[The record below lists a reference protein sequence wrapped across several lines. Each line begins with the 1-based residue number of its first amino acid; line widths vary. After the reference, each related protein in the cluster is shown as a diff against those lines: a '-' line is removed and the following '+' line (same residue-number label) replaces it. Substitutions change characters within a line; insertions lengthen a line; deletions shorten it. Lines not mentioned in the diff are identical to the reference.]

1 MNFRLKHTILLLI
14 LAFNF
19 VPDSNAQTTLN
30 RNWDAEK
37 IKGIRYVNYPN
48 YTGFP
53 FLNKAWDLGK
63 ISLKSGETID
73 SLHLKYS
80 SYKDELLYYNKENGS
95 QIVIDKEMLTGFS
108 FTDESGK
115 THLFTKLPY
124 DDYLKGD
131 HFFEVLTYGTT
142 KLLVFRK
149 VEQTSTTPYKDEQN
163 ILKNMEYSKLYE
175 YLFYSQEKGFSNVKC
190 TTKSFLGK
198 FDKEEQNSIKKLLR
212 KNRIRIKDEESLIEA
227 WIATENEGFHIQF

>member
-19 VPDSNAQTTLN
+19 VPDSFAQTALN

-48 YTGFP
+48 YNGFP
-53 FLNKAWDLGK
+53 FLNKAWDPGK
-63 ISLKSGETID
+63 INLKSGEIID

-80 SYKDELLYYNKENGS
+80 SYKDELLYYNKENSS
-95 QIVIDKEMLTGFS
+95 QIVIDKEILSGFS
-108 FTDESGK
+108 FTDVFGK
-115 THLFTKLPY
+115 TRIFTKLPY

-131 HFFEVLTYGTT
+131 HFFEVLTDGKT

-163 ILKNMEYSKLYE
+163 ILKNMEYSKVYE
-175 YLFYSQEKGFSNVKC
+175 YLFYSPEKGYANVKC
-190 TTKSFLGK
+190 NAKSFLGK
-198 FDKEEQNSIKKLLR
+198 FDKVELNSIKKLLR

-227 WIATENEGFHIQF
+227 CIATENEGFQVQF